1 MAKFHHRWTLPAL
14 LITLAAAL
22 LALALGVRHYRQAT
36 TLPHGADLSKIGVE
50 LTQDQDFV
58 DLRALK
64 ARGIDFVYLK
74 STQGRTYFDENYDFY
89 KSQLSGAD
97 LPFGTIMLVSS
108 QSKPADQVAY
118 FFKKTGR
125 EHGSLP
131 ILLAPAPGQNQAA
144 AETALKNVAAL
155 LTKSGQKIMVQTTD
169 TGGYPQG
176 TQFMATSTTVPQRKR
191 YAFWRYTTNGR
202 VHNVTQLQ
210 QGVTMFAYLGSSSAF
225 LTNFGQTGGAQ

>member
-14 LITLAAAL
+14 LITLSATL
-22 LALALGVRHYRQAT
+22 VALAFGVRHYRQAT
-36 TLPHGADLSKIGVE
+36 TLPHGGDLSNIGVE

-58 DLRALK
+58 DLNALK
-64 ARGIDFVYLK
+64 TRGIDFVYLK

-89 KSQLSGAD
+89 KSQLVGGD

-131 ILLAPAPGQNQAA
+131 LLLEPAPGQSTAA
-144 AETALKNVAAL
+144 ANAAMKKVAVL
-155 LTKSGQKIMVQTTD
+155 LSKQGQKIMVQATSTA
-169 TGGYPQG
+169 GYPQG
-176 TQFMATSTTVPQRKR
+176 TLFLATGGTAPQRRR
-191 YAFWRYTTNGR
+191 YAFLRYTTNGR
-202 VHNVTQLQ
+202 VHNINQLQ
-210 QGVTMFAYLGSSSAF
+210 QNVTMFAFLGSSSAF
-225 LTNFGQTGGAQ
+225 LNSFGQTGGAQ